1 MTKKLKIAKFM
12 VSTDVNGPGRRF
24 VIWLQGCHLRC
35 KGCINPEFW
44 SEDSGT
50 LMHIDDIMAEINN
63 LDLSI
68 EGITFTGG
76 EPLLQAEALLPLAQR
91 VKSQG
96 LSILCYTGY
105 LLEEILDNKIPYAKE
120 LLRFVDILI
129 DGPYIEKEKAP
140 LLWRGSRN
148 QKVYF
153 LTDRYKYLEPLIAKE
168 GQREVELQIGREGLT
183 ITGFFEKEMWEKL
196 IHILKERG

>member
-1 MTKKLKIAKFM
+1 M
-12 VSTDVNGPGRRF
+12 P
-24 VIWLQGCHLRC
+24 
-35 KGCINPEFW
+35 
-44 SEDSGT
+44 
-50 LMHIDDIMAEINN
+50 
-63 LDLSI
+63 
-68 EGITFTGG
+68 
-76 EPLLQAEALLPLAQR
+76 QR